1 MGGSRHGINA
11 TGSHVYSSA
20 ERAKDKR
27 ESGYGKEK
35 IRLGR
40 DAVKGFDCCSLTLQ
54 PTQTPV
60 ITPQGWLFDKEAIIT
75 FILEKKK
82 EYEKKMKKY
91 EKQLEAEKAE
101 FRATA
106 SREEEAARQRF
117 EATEKNIVT
126 KRVDAFRREEAY
138 SSVSNTAAGT
148 QYQYGG
154 NTGGEKKRHLPAFWM
169 PSMGPQAKKTKLTK
183 PDKTVYCPMSRQP
196 LRAKDLIDVN
206 WSLVRDPDVTAPVI
220 SREERYQCA
229 VTGDTLY
236 NITHAAVLRPT
247 GDVVTMECVDKIIRK
262 DMRHPLTGQSL
273 KEKEIIPI
281 QRGAT
286 GFSAANDNLIAEKDG
301 AAMSIG

>member
-1 MGGSRHGINA
+1 MTRHGLNA
-11 TGSHVYSSA
+11 TNSHVYSSA
-20 ERAKDKR
+20 ERAKDKKQ
-27 ESGYGKEK
+27 SGYGKER
-35 IRLGR
+35 IRLGK

-54 PTQTPV
+54 PTKMPV
-60 ITPQGWLFDKEAIIT
+60 ITPQGWIFCKEAIIT

-82 EYEKKMKKY
+82 TYEKKLKKY
-91 EKQLEAEKAE
+91 EQQLELEKKE
-101 FRATA
+101 FRDSATK
-106 SREEEAARQRF
+106 EHDEARVKF

-126 KRVDAFRREEAY
+126 KRVEAFKQEAEQE
-138 SSVSNTAAGT
+138 SVSNTST
-148 QYQYGG
+148 HDR
-154 NTGGEKKRHLPAFWM
+154 KRHLPAFWM

-196 LRAKDLIDVN
+196 LRMKDLIDVK
-206 WSLVRDPDVTAPVI
+206 WTLVRDPDVQASII

-236 NITHAAVLRPT
+236 DCTHSAVLRPT
-247 GDVVTMECVDKIIRK
+247 GDVVTMECVEKIIRK

-273 KEKEIIPI
+273 KEKDIIPI

-286 GFSAANDNLIAEKDG
+286 GFSAANDNLMAEKES